1 MWHRVKV
8 CAARGA
14 PARAPHALRVPASS
28 FALGTHITLRRYSI
42 MPVAIRRKT
51 IFLGI
56 HDVKFCRLSNV
67 EEPFTDFWQV
77 HISRRL
83 EGKRGTWVTVIPDQ
97 FMTLRTTTAERLNN

>member
-1 MWHRVKV
+1 MGRQR
-8 CAARGA
+8 AR
-14 PARAPHALRVPASS
+14 RMLSVFRLQVLHLVPTSLYA
-28 FALGTHITLRRYSI
+28 GKYSI